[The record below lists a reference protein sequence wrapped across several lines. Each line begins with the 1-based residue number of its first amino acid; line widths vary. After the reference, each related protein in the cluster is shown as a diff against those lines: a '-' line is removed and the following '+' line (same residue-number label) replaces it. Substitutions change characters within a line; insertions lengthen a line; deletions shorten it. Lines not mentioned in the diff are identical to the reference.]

1 MRTTFRNLF
10 VAMCAFALAAMGM
23 ISCKNGE
30 EGEPPIEDKYNA
42 AAVNY
47 GVAVEDYD
55 VNLYTLTLA
64 EKSLDIDAAGNV
76 LDGDGKVIVVQFL
89 SNSENEPAEGDYEV
103 RDDATESLE
112 DFSILPGSATSSGVS
127 GSCVLDYADGQL
139 TSLDQVLAAP
149 IEGEGSMSLKKTD
162 KGWRII
168 VKFINLEGE
177 EEEYAYEGALEFISA
192 LEAAFIDEPDDMA
205 PSVSSFDY
213 ALFASYGS
221 GMNIIQLAT
230 ADNTS
235 LLNLLILDTSVA
247 AAADCYGK
255 SYTIDLS
262 MGDGTILGC
271 GSDVSMNYSCLYVD
285 VTLDSYDE
293 LQIAANFKNPLMPSI
308 ASQAD
313 AMVKIASVV
322 PEFAA
327 TEVFWEQL
335 GFGEDMRQKVVQQM
349 GANANQRALLS
360 LMGGAS
366 STPTQ
371 AVE

>member
-1 MRTTFRNLF
+1 MYRAESLTINIKIMRATFRNLF

-47 GVAVEDYD
+47 VVAVEDYD

-192 LEAAFIDEPDDMA
+192 LEAAFIDEPDDVA

-247 AAADCYGK
+247 VAADCYGK

-285 VTLDSYDE
+285 VTLDSYGYIVGGTPYWLVSGNVSVSEDGIVTVDAVSGKNHAVKATATSE
-293 LQIAANFKNPLMPSI
+293 LTDVETESAPA
-308 ASQAD
+308 
-313 AMVKIASVV
+313 KIQKAKR
-322 PEFAA
+322 F
-327 TEVFWEQL
+327 TIGL
-335 GFGEDMRQKVVQQM
+335 GM
-349 GANANQRALLS
+349 
-360 LMGGAS
+360 
-366 STPTQ
+366 
-371 AVE
+371 

>member
-1 MRTTFRNLF
+1 
-10 VAMCAFALAAMGM
+10 
-23 ISCKNGE
+23 
-30 EGEPPIEDKYNA
+30 
-42 AAVNY
+42 
-47 GVAVEDYD
+47 
-55 VNLYTLTLA
+55 
-64 EKSLDIDAAGNV
+64 
-76 LDGDGKVIVVQFL
+76 
-89 SNSENEPAEGDYEV
+89 
-103 RDDATESLE
+103 
-112 DFSILPGSATSSGVS
+112 
-127 GSCVLDYADGQL
+127 
-139 TSLDQVLAAP
+139 
-149 IEGEGSMSLKKTD
+149 MSLKKTD

-192 LEAAFIDEPDDMA
+192 LEAAFIDEPDDVA

-285 VTLDSYDE
+285 VTLDSYGYIVGGTPYWLVSGNVSVSEDG
-293 LQIAANFKNPLMPSI
+293 IVTVDAVSGKNH
-308 ASQAD
+308 A
-313 AMVKIASVV
+313 VKATATSVLTDV
-322 PEFAA
+322 E
-327 TEVFWEQL
+327 TESAPAKI
-335 GFGEDMRQKVVQQM
+335 QKVKRFTIGLGM
-349 GANANQRALLS
+349 
-360 LMGGAS
+360 
-366 STPTQ
+366 
-371 AVE
+371 